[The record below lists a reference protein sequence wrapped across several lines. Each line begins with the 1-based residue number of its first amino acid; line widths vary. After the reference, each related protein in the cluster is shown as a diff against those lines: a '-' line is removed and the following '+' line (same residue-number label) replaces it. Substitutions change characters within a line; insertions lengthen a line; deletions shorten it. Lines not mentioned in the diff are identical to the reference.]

1 MRCYVMKYNE
11 ENVVYYGHIE
21 SDDWSIYLAVT
32 DTGLCFVGSHNE
44 RISEMTSWFNSK
56 RPKSHLVENWDEV
69 SVYAEQLV
77 DYLNGER
84 RNIDLPIDLIGTEFQ
99 ESVWAELQKIPYG
112 DTKSYTDISEA
123 IGKPDSVRAVGAAVG
138 ANPILIIVPCHRVIS
153 KNGKMTGYRGG
164 IPMKQKLLRLESS

>member
-1 MRCYVMKYNE
+1 MKYNE
-11 ENVVYYGHIE
+11 ENVVYYGHIDT
-21 SDDWSIYLAVT
+21 DDWSIYLAAT

-44 RISEMTSWFNSK
+44 GISELKSWFNSK
-56 RPKSHLVENWDEV
+56 WPKSHLVVNWDEV

-77 DYLNGER
+77 DYLIGER

-99 ESVWAELQKIPYG
+99 ETVWAALQKVPYG

-138 ANPILIIVPCHRVIS
+138 ANPILIVVPCHRVIS

>member
-1 MRCYVMKYNE
+1 MKYNE
-11 ENVVYYGHIE
+11 ENVVYYGHIDN
-21 SDDWSIYLAVT
+21 DDWSIYLAVT

-44 RISEMTSWFNSK
+44 RISEMKSWFNSK
-56 RPKSHLVENWDEV
+56 RPKAHLVEDWNEV

-77 DYLNGER
+77 DYFNGER

-99 ESVWAELQKIPYG
+99 ESVWAELQKVSYG

-123 IGKPDSVRAVGAAVG
+123 IGKPNAVRAVGAAVG
-138 ANPILIIVPCHRVIS
+138 ANPILIVVPCHRVIS
-153 KNGKMTGYRGG
+153 RSGKLTGYRGG